1 MAFLRKIKLNYPYI
15 VGLTG
20 GIGSGKSSVAELFQA
35 QGVDV
40 IDTDQVARALTQP
53 GGAAIERIY
62 QAFGEAVFLPDKVL
76 DRAALRKRVFANA
89 SAKQQLE
96 SILHPLIY
104 EEILHRLPHIRSDY
118 GILVVPLLQET
129 IDYRGIVNRIL
140 VVDCPESLQITRTT
154 ARSNLSE
161 EEVRAI
167 MATQCARAERLDI
180 ADDVIQND
188 SDLDY
193 LAEQVELLHSKY
205 TSLSHLARHDRPY
218 PI

>member
-1 MAFLRKIKLNYPYI
+1 MVFLRKKTLNHPYI

-20 GIGSGKSSVAELFQA
+20 GIGSGKSSVAELFQE

-40 IDTDQVARALTQP
+40 IDTDQVARTLTQS

-62 QAFGEAVFLPDKVL
+62 QTFGETVFLKDKVL

-104 EEILHRLPHIRSDY
+104 EEILHRLPNIRSDY
-118 GILVVPLLQET
+118 SMLVVPLLQET
-129 IDYRGIVNRIL
+129 DDYRGIVNRIL
-140 VVDCPESLQITRTT
+140 VVDCPESLQITRTMT
-154 ARSNLSE
+154 RSNLSQ
-161 EEVRAI
+161 EEVSAI
-167 MATQCARAERLDI
+167 MVTQCTRAERLDI

-188 SDLDY
+188 SDLHY
-193 LAEQVELLHSKY
+193 LAEQVMLLHSKY
-205 TSLSHLARHDRPY
+205 TELSHLARHDHSS
-218 PI
+218 